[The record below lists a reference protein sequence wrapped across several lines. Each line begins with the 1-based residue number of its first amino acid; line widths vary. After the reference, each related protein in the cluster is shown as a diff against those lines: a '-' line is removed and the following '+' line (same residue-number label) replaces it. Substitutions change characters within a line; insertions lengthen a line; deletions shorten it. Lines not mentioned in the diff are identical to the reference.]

1 MEHPVFDKMKK
12 INEEWIVLLALA
24 VLTFLICLPLLFGRG
39 DRVRA
44 ERKGVVARKV
54 VPVTQPKAEQPQFTS
69 EEMYRLEREFKGFVE
84 TRWKLV
90 DDMNDAKCAWLGV
103 MESFLGREDSD
114 EYKQRE
120 AKYQELM
127 RLLEEEDGEIV
138 RRQDKF
144 VKDNMAFLQTER
156 GKAMVD
162 SLAKDSKDKT
172 LKAMERHDEATA
184 RYRKARKEMLMKSV
198 KEGGLK

>member
-1 MEHPVFDKMKK
+1 MFDKMKK
-12 INEEWIVLLALA
+12 IDDQWIVLFALV
-24 VLTFLICLPLLFGRG
+24 VLTFLICLPLLFGKG
-39 DRVRA
+39 GRVRV
-44 ERKGVVARKV
+44 ERKGVGTARKV
-54 VPVTQPKAEQPQFTS
+54 VPVQPKAEQPQFAS
-69 EEMYRLEREFKGFVE
+69 EDMYRLEKEFKGFVE

-90 DDMNDAKCAWLGV
+90 DDMNEAKCAWLGV

-114 EYKQRE
+114 EYRQRE

-127 RLLEEEDGEIV
+127 KLLEEEDSEIV

-172 LKAMERHDEATA
+172 LKARERHDEATA

-198 KEGGLK
+198 KEGGVK